1 MAIIDVYDA
10 LVSERPYK
18 KAMTH
23 EQALSIITDGR
34 GTHFDPVLTDLFLDV
49 IKTPHKEDTVQN
61 AYAVVDT

>member
-23 EQALSIITDGR
+23 EQALRIITDGR
-34 GTHFDPVLTDLFLDV
+34 GTHFDPVLTDLFIDV
-49 IKTPHKEDTVQN
+49 PQIYYVC
-61 AYAVVDT
+61 AYYISGRTAS